1 MTARTLVRHAA
12 AALLLGAALAAPAA
26 GRVMAV
32 LVGVSEYPTLDKRY
46 QLEGPRNDVR
56 RLRAVLQ
63 QRGVA
68 AADLRVLADG
78 VDGAEL
84 PTRAAILGAWQQ
96 AAERARAGD
105 VLVLYFAGHGSQQP
119 ADRRTP
125 EGREE
130 VDGLNE
136 IILPRDV
143 GPWANEKVA
152 VANAI
157 VDHELRRIVDAATA
171 KGAFVWAIFDACHS
185 ATLVRSAADTSSEV
199 RYRQVAPG
207 DLGIPARALD
217 EAVTRASAPAPA
229 ATSAATS
236 APALPAPAVAASAGG
251 SAFFYAVQ
259 SDQAAPEMRLPL
271 GEPGRTSHGLFSFTL
286 ARALESGRPMSYRQL
301 AQQVFS
307 DYAAMNEAR
316 VTPLFSG
323 SALDRAVLDQPAPPV
338 RQWALQR
345 DDGLSLR
352 AGSLSDIAVGTVFA
366 VVPGPLAAA
375 SEAIGFVR
383 AESVDSA
390 RTTLVPLAWA
400 GKPAPDPA
408 ALPAGAHAR
417 LVQSGVAYRLRVAVD
432 SAACAARDCPAR
444 AALDRLRAAGAAATG
459 VEVEWLAPGTA
470 ADVTLRVLPDRV
482 QVLAPSQQLRTD
494 CARDGKRD
502 CAAPPMLGLRFDAAA
517 RAETVEAELAAL
529 LHRIGRA
536 TNLMRLASAQP
547 ATGFGSAGLA
557 LSLWLVKPDGAQPV
571 GAERVPRLRA
581 GDVLE
586 LRLRNAGR
594 VAVDATVLYTDAN
607 YGITALWPDASGV
620 DNRLGPG
627 DEHALRIDI
636 TDEAIGVERI
646 LTIAAEAQA
655 KAERTDLSFLA
666 QPPLTVLRS
675 ASPATAD
682 DLIQSFRDAAFAEHT
697 TRGAAARRPTPRTA
711 MHVLTL
717 QVVR

>member
-1 MTARTLVRHAA
+1 MSDMSLRPFARQTA
-12 AALLLGAALAAPAA
+12 AALLLGAALAMPAA
-26 GRVMAV
+26 AALRAV
-32 LVGVSEYPTLDKRY
+32 LVGVSEYPTLDRRY
-46 QLEGPRNDVR
+46 QLDGPRNDVR

-63 QRGVA
+63 QRGIA

-84 PTRAAILGAWQQ
+84 PTRAAILGAWRE
-96 AAERARAGD
+96 AAERSRAGD

-125 EGREE
+125 EGRDE
-130 VDGLNE
+130 VDGLHE

-157 VDHELRRIVDAATA
+157 ADHELRRIVDAATA
-171 KGAFVWAIFDACHS
+171 RGVFVWAIFDACHS
-185 ATLVRSAADTSSEV
+185 ATLVRSADDPSSEV

-217 EAVTRASAPAPA
+217 DAVRSSGPDALAAPRPAP
-229 ATSAATS
+229 SAG
-236 APALPAPAVAASAGG
+236 GG

-271 GEPGRTSHGLFSFTL
+271 GEPGRQPHGLFSFTL
-286 ARALESGRPMSYRQL
+286 ARALESGRPMTYRQL

-352 AGSLSDIAVGTVFA
+352 AGSLSDIAVGTLFA
-366 VVPGPLAAA
+366 VVPGPLAP
-375 SEAIGFVR
+375 SSDAIGFVR
-383 AESVDSA
+383 AEGVESA
-390 RTTLVPLAWA
+390 RTTLVPLPWA
-400 GKPAPDPA
+400 GKPVLDA
-408 ALPAGAHAR
+408 AAVPAGAHAR

-432 SAACAARDCPAR
+432 AAACAIRDCPAR
-444 AALDRLRAAGAAATG
+444 AALERLRAAGAAATG
-459 VEVEWLAPGTA
+459 VEVEWLGAGSA
-470 ADVTLRVLPDRV
+470 ADVGLRVLPDRV
-482 QVLAPSQQLRTD
+482 QVLAPSQRLRTD
-494 CARDGKRD
+494 CARANQRD
-502 CAAPPMLGLRFDAAA
+502 CVPPPLLGLRVEPGA
-517 RAETVEAELAAL
+517 RAEALEAELAAL

-536 TNLMRLASAQP
+536 TNLMRLAAAQP
-547 ATGFGSAGLA
+547 AGGFGSGGLEQ
-557 LSLWLVKPDGAQPV
+557 SLWLLKPGGAQPV

-586 LRLRNAGR
+586 LRMRNPGR
-594 VAVDATVLYTDAN
+594 IAIDATVLYTDAH

-636 TDEAIGVERI
+636 TDESIGVERI

-655 KAERTDLSFLA
+655 KAERSDLSFLA
-666 QPPLTVLRS
+666 QPPLSVLRS
-675 ASPATAD
+675 AAPADAD
-682 DLIQSFRDAAFAEHT
+682 ELIQAFRDAAFAEHT
-697 TRGAAARRPTPRTA
+697 TRGAAARRPAPRTA

>member
-1 MTARTLVRHAA
+1 MSLLPFVRHATT
-12 AALLLGAALAAPAA
+12 ALLLGAALAAPAA
-26 GRVMAV
+26 AALRAV

-46 QLEGPRNDVR
+46 QLDGPRNDVK
-56 RLRAVLQ
+56 RLRAVLL

-96 AAERARAGD
+96 AAERSRAGD

-125 EGREE
+125 EGRDE

-171 KGAFVWAIFDACHS
+171 RGVFVWAIFDACHS
-185 ATLVRSAADTSSEV
+185 ATLVRSADDPTSEV

-217 EAVTRASAPAPA
+217 DAIRSSGAAEPARAVAPAPG
-229 ATSAATS
+229 
-236 APALPAPAVAASAGG
+236 GG

-271 GEPGRTSHGLFSFTL
+271 GEAGRMPHGLFSFTL
-286 ARALESGRPMSYRQL
+286 ARALESGRPMTYRQL

-323 SALDRAVLDQPAPPV
+323 SALDRAVLDQPTPPV

-345 DDGLSLR
+345 EDGLSLR

-366 VVPGPLAAA
+366 VVPGPLAP
-375 SEAIGFVR
+375 SSDTIGFLR
-383 AESVDSA
+383 AETVDSA
-390 RTTLVPLAWA
+390 RTTLLPLAWA
-400 GKPAPDPA
+400 GRPAPDPA
-408 ALPAGAHAR
+408 AVPAGAHAR
-417 LVQSGVAYRLRVAVD
+417 LVQSGVTYRLRVAVD
-432 SAACAARDCPAR
+432 TAGCAGRDCPAR
-444 AALDRLRAAGAAATG
+444 AALDRLRTAGAAATG
-459 VEVEWLAPGTA
+459 VEVEWLAAAST
-470 ADVTLRVLPDRV
+470 ADVSLRVLPDRV

-494 CARDGKRD
+494 CARDARRG
-502 CAAPPMLGLRFDAAA
+502 CAPAPVLGLRVEPAG
-517 RAETVEAELAAL
+517 RAETLEAELGAL
-529 LHRIGRA
+529 LHRVGRA
-536 TNLMRLASAQP
+536 TNLMRLAAAQP
-547 ATGFGSAGLA
+547 AGGFASAGLEQ
-557 LSLWLVKPDGAQPV
+557 SLWLIKPGGAQPV
-571 GAERVPRLRA
+571 GAERVPRLRG

-586 LRLRNAGR
+586 LRLRNPGR

-636 TDEAIGVERI
+636 TDESVGVERI
-646 LTIAAEAQA
+646 LTIAAEAQP
-655 KAERTDLSFLA
+655 KAERSDLSFLA

-675 ASPATAD
+675 AAPASGDEVLQA
-682 DLIQSFRDAAFAEHT
+682 FRDAAFAEHT
-697 TRGAAARRPTPRTA
+697 TRGAAARRPAPRTA

-717 QVVR
+717 QVVK

>member
-1 MTARTLVRHAA
+1 MVVRAFVRHAA
-12 AALLLGAALAAPAA
+12 AALLLGAALAAPTA
-26 GRVMAV
+26 GKVLAV

-46 QLEGPRNDVR
+46 QLEGPRNDVK

-68 AADLRVLADG
+68 AQDLRVLADG

-157 VDHELRRIVDAATA
+157 VDHELRHIVDAATA
-171 KGAFVWAIFDACHS
+171 KGTFVWAIFDACHS
-185 ATLVRSAADTSSEV
+185 ATLVRSAADSSSEV

-217 EAVTRASAPAPA
+217 EAATRSSAPAPA
-229 ATSAATS
+229 SS
-236 APALPAPAVAASAGG
+236 APPVAASAGG

-259 SDQAAPEMRLPL
+259 ADQAAPEMLLPL

-352 AGSLSDIAVGTVFA
+352 AGSLSDISVGTVFA

-383 AESVDSA
+383 AESVESA

-400 GKPAPDPA
+400 GKPVLDATA
-408 ALPAGAHAR
+408 VPAGAHAR
-417 LVQSGVAYRLRVAVD
+417 LVKSGVAYRLRVTVD
-432 SAACAARDCPAR
+432 AAACAARDCPAR
-444 AALDRLRAAGAAATG
+444 TALDRLRAAGTAGTG

-502 CAAPPMLGLRFDAAA
+502 CVPAPMLGLRVDPAA
-517 RAETVEAELAAL
+517 RAEAVDGEIAAL

-536 TNLMRLASAQP
+536 TNLMRLAAAQP
-547 ATGFGSAGLA
+547 AAGFGSAGLE
-557 LSLWLVKPDGAQPV
+557 LSLWLVKPGGAQPI

-586 LRLRNAGR
+586 LRLRNPGR
-594 VAVDATVLYTDAN
+594 IAVDATVLYTDAN

-636 TDEAIGVERI
+636 TDESIGVERI

-675 ASPATAD
+675 ASTATAD
-682 DLIQSFRDAAFAEHT
+682 ELIQAFRDAAFAEHT
-697 TRGAAARRPTPRTA
+697 TRGAAVRRPTPRTA

>member
-1 MTARTLVRHAA
+1 MTARSFVRHTA

-26 GRVMAV
+26 GKVLAV

-46 QLEGPRNDVR
+46 QLEGPATTSSGCARCCSSAAWR
-56 RLRAVLQ
+56 RRTCVCC
-63 QRGVA
+63 
-68 AADLRVLADG
+68 ADG

-217 EAVTRASAPAPA
+217 EAATRSSAPASPAPPA
-229 ATSAATS
+229 A
-236 APALPAPAVAASAGG
+236 PVAASAGG

-259 SDQAAPEMRLPL
+259 TDQAAPEMRLPL

-366 VVPGPLAAA
+366 VVPGRWP
-375 SEAIGFVR
+375 R
-383 AESVDSA
+383 
-390 RTTLVPLAWA
+390 
-400 GKPAPDPA
+400 
-408 ALPAGAHAR
+408 
-417 LVQSGVAYRLRVAVD
+417 
-432 SAACAARDCPAR
+432 
-444 AALDRLRAAGAAATG
+444 
-459 VEVEWLAPGTA
+459 
-470 ADVTLRVLPDRV
+470 
-482 QVLAPSQQLRTD
+482 
-494 CARDGKRD
+494 
-502 CAAPPMLGLRFDAAA
+502 
-517 RAETVEAELAAL
+517 
-529 LHRIGRA
+529 HRR
-536 TNLMRLASAQP
+536 
-547 ATGFGSAGLA
+547 
-557 LSLWLVKPDGAQPV
+557 
-571 GAERVPRLRA
+571 
-581 GDVLE
+581 
-586 LRLRNAGR
+586 
-594 VAVDATVLYTDAN
+594 
-607 YGITALWPDASGV
+607 
-620 DNRLGPG
+620 
-627 DEHALRIDI
+627 
-636 TDEAIGVERI
+636 
-646 LTIAAEAQA
+646 
-655 KAERTDLSFLA
+655 
-666 QPPLTVLRS
+666 
-675 ASPATAD
+675 
-682 DLIQSFRDAAFAEHT
+682 
-697 TRGAAARRPTPRTA
+697 
-711 MHVLTL
+711 
-717 QVVR
+717 

>member
-1 MTARTLVRHAA
+1 MTACALVRHAA

-26 GRVMAV
+26 AKVMAV

-46 QLEGPRNDVR
+46 QLEGPRNDVK

-68 AADLRVLADG
+68 AQDLRVLADG

-217 EAVTRASAPAPA
+217 EAATRSSAAASPAPP
-229 ATSAATS
+229 ATAN
-236 APALPAPAVAASAGG
+236 AGG

-259 SDQAAPEMRLPL
+259 TDQAAPEMRLPL

-352 AGSLSDIAVGTVFA
+352 AGSLSDIAAGTVFA

-375 SEAIGFVR
+375 SEVIGFVR
-383 AESVDSA
+383 AERVESA

-408 ALPAGAHAR
+408 AVPAGAYVR

-432 SAACAARDCPAR
+432 AAACAARDCPAR
-444 AALDRLRAAGAAATG
+444 AALDRWRAAGTAATG
-459 VEVEWLAPGTA
+459 VEVEWLAAGTA
-470 ADVTLRVLPDRV
+470 ADVTLRVMPDRV

-502 CAAPPMLGLRFDAAA
+502 CVPSPMLGLRFDPAAP
-517 RAETVEAELAAL
+517 AETVEAELAAL

-536 TNLMRLASAQP
+536 TNLMRLAAAQP
-547 ATGFGSAGLA
+547 GAGFGSAGLE
-557 LSLWLVKPDGAQPV
+557 LSLWLVKPGGAQPI
-571 GAERVPRLRA
+571 GAERMPRLRA
-581 GDVLE
+581 GDELE

-594 VAVDATVLYTDAN
+594 VAVDATVLYADAN

-627 DEHALRIDI
+627 DEHALRIGI

>member
-1 MTARTLVRHAA
+1 MTARSLVRHTA

-26 GRVMAV
+26 GKVLAV

-46 QLEGPRNDVR
+46 QLEGPRNDVK

-68 AADLRVLADG
+68 AQDLRVLADG

-96 AAERARAGD
+96 AAGRARAGD

-157 VDHELRRIVDAATA
+157 VDHELRHIVDAATA

-207 DLGIPARALD
+207 DLGIPARVLD
-217 EAVTRASAPAPA
+217 EAATRSSAPV
-229 ATSAATS
+229 SAS
-236 APALPAPAVAASAGG
+236 PAPPVAASAGG

-259 SDQAAPEMRLPL
+259 TDQAAPEMRLPL

-383 AESVDSA
+383 AERVESA
-390 RTTLVPLAWA
+390 RTTLAPLAWA

-408 ALPAGAHAR
+408 AMPPGAHAR

-432 SAACAARDCPAR
+432 AAACAARDCPAR
-444 AALDRLRAAGAAATG
+444 APLDRLRAAGTAATG
-459 VEVEWLAPGTA
+459 VEVEWLASGTA

-482 QVLAPSQQLRTD
+482 QVLAPSQQVRTD
-494 CARDGKRD
+494 CTRDGKRD
-502 CAAPPMLGLRFDAAA
+502 CAAPPMLGLRIAPTA

-536 TNLMRLASAQP
+536 TNLMRLAAAQP
-547 ATGFGSAGLA
+547 ASGFGSAGLE
-557 LSLWLVKPDGAQPV
+557 LSLWLLKPGGAQPL

-586 LRLRNAGR
+586 LRLRNPGR
-594 VAVDATVLYTDAN
+594 IAVDATVLYTDAN

-675 ASPATAD
+675 ASTATAD
-682 DLIQSFRDAAFAEHT
+682 ELVQALRDAAFAEHT
-697 TRGAAARRPTPRTA
+697 TRGAAVRRPTPRTA